1 MDKVRNSFLPNAI
14 SQNETEKNNIH
25 VNETLWYNLSNVLL
39 RKLNTE
45 NVYNFMLYGKKN
57 WYYKAMADV
66 WPKKNIFYAKL

>member
-1 MDKVRNSFLPNAI
+1 MDKVINGFLPNVI

-45 NVYNFMLYGKKN
+45 NVYNFMLYGKQN
-57 WYYKAMADV
+57 
-66 WPKKNIFYAKL
+66 